1 MVEGDREAFARR
13 RRDDHVICNAEF
25 GEIGPCAK
33 GIVLARPDKHA
44 EDIARTEPGRK
55 GLELM
60 ESGVSEDV
68 HRPYRCVEVKMYEA
82 IVLILE
88 QAMFHGGW
96 WIGNLLSFGQGAGV
110 IWSLRTLLSSVRTG
124 WLPGSWP

>member
-60 ESGVSEDV
+60 DRGVREDV
-68 HRPYRCVEVKMYEA
+68 HRPSRRVEDKMDEA
-82 IVLILE
+82 IVLKLE
-88 QAMFHGGW
+88 PELFQDRKSVVQGKRGYVRLDLGGRR
-96 WIGNLLSFGQGAGV
+96 I
-110 IWSLRTLLSSVRTG
+110 I
-124 WLPGSWP
+124 